1 MINERQTQ
9 HIMYRLRCAAERDP
23 NDVVA
28 NRCSQLAFE
37 LETPQ
42 RIKRLTEQDIQLIKY
57 AVKKNYQP
65 LKSGVDSYELF
76 S

>member
-9 HIMYRLRCAAERDP
+9 HIMYRLRCAAERVP
-23 NDVVA
+23 NEVVT
-28 NRCSQLAFE
+28 NGCSQLAVE

-42 RIKRLTEQDIQLIKY
+42 RSKRLTDTDIQLIKY

>member
-1 MINERQTQ
+1 MITQRQVQ
-9 HIMYRLRCAAERDP
+9 QIMYRLRCAAERDP
-23 NDVVA
+23 NDIIA

-37 LETPQ
+37 LETPS
-42 RIKRLTEQDIQLIKY
+42 RIKRLTDTDRDLIRY

>member
-42 RIKRLTEQDIQLIKY
+42 RIKRLTDTDIQLIKY

-65 LKSGVDSYELF
+65 LKSGVDTTAFF